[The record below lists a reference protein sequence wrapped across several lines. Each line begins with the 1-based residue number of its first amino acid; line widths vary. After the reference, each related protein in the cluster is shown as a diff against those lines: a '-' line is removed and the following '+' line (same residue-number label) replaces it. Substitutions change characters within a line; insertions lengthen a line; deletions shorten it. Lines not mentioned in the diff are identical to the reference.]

1 MVWIV
6 RRPSRLE
13 AEMKQIP
20 LACLVALLFLG
31 VGVTRSLAQD
41 AVKDTA
47 KKTGEATKEGT
58 KKAGEATKE
67 GTKKAGEAT
76 VDGTKKAGE
85 VTKEGAKKAGDATAS
100 GTKTA
105 AKATTDTT
113 KSATKATT
121 DAAGQAGTGVKNVF
135 TGDVNVMCND
145 GKKHS
150 GKTNEAA
157 CEKYGGVKK

>member
-1 MVWIV
+1 
-6 RRPSRLE
+6 
-13 AEMKQIP
+13 MKKIA
-20 LACLVALLFLG
+20 LACLVALLGLG
-31 VGVTRSLAQD
+31 VGATRSLAQE

-58 KKAGEATKE
+58 KKAGEA
-67 GTKKAGEAT
+67 
-76 VDGTKKAGE
+76 
-85 VTKEGAKKAGDATAS
+85 TKEGAKKAGDATAS

-157 CEKYGGVKK
+157 CANYGGVKN